1 MTNNAPS
8 PPRRRKKSYSPGRL
22 LRKGLMGLA
31 ERVDFVA
38 LLKRINRTTPGRPW
52 LELFQSRAP
61 LDGPRQDEALERAV
75 ELTLAQLSA
84 QGEHADPREVRAHAE
99 SISCHYDHD
108 THLEAASAICV
119 LMSHLFEHVDPRE
132 PFVSADH
139 RELKHMDL
147 LQRYRRQGL
156 GVVYLCNH
164 SSHVDEFIADVVF
177 QRWDLGLPLFAAGT
191 NMMAIKSLAK
201 LLLTGAYTVQRRGA
215 GKAYL
220 ATLFN
225 YCRALSDTGQHQ
237 GIFLEAWHGGARSRD
252 GSLRY
257 PRRLVTLK
265 GALAVEGD
273 VVVQPVAI
281 SYAAVPEDLS
291 LAARQGGQ
299 CWLRGLGVLNPL
311 ALSLLHPKTGLWRA
325 ARGIYG
331 RAYCTLTQPRLLS
344 ELRQLHAQDDAGG
357 LSLDEFAALTA
368 IKDIARAKKVM
379 ASQLVARGLSRVR
392 RQGRLPAPEPAGQAP
407 SAPRPDL
414 LQAVGQE
421 LEGLKEYHQATFGQ
435 PPDLEDLIAQRPLKE
450 VLADGLATLKRRAVV
465 SALRK
470 DELGLPRVRSEAGLA
485 YYATHGD
492 RRLYSPQAK
501 ENLVVV
507 GAGDWGFALAHLV
520 GSRILDE
527 KRYLNASLTLYDSR
541 PEVAADMGV
550 NRNPPGRFEDH
561 RLPKNVFVTSD
572 APSAFKKAT
581 EVILAAPPAEFARQ
595 VRTLLEES
603 QLALRIIVATNA
615 FEPNSGKLCY
625 QVARDL
631 AQERGRGDVQ
641 VYVLGGPLLGE
652 DLVRPRAASG
662 VLAGPA
668 AGLAE
673 LADLFAW
680 PPVGVSTSP
689 DPLGV
694 QLAWVLAQVYSLWG
708 GFLMRL
714 GRILGAAQVGHY
726 MAQASAEAITLA
738 LALGGQAETFSA
750 ASPAW
755 TASFAALGL
764 SGPVQELGRTLGKE
778 SRKAK
783 DLPALA
789 RKLCQ
794 QEQEPGRKVR
804 AHDELHQA
812 FLAARDKGLDLP
824 ILNEAHATLW
834 GTGPGAPGGA

>member
-1 MTNNAPS
+1 MAAQDNARNQA
-8 PPRRRKKSYSPGRL
+8 RRRKKSFSPGRL
-22 LRKGLMGLA
+22 LQKGLMGLA

-38 LLKRINRTTPGRPW
+38 LLKRINRTVPGRPW
-52 LELFQSRAP
+52 LEYFQAHAP
-61 LDGPRQDEALERAV
+61 LDGPRQQEALERAV
-75 ELTLAQLSA
+75 ELALAQLAA
-84 QGEHADPREVRAHAE
+84 QGEPADPREVRAHAE
-99 SISCHYDHD
+99 AVSCQYDPD
-108 THLEAASAICV
+108 RHLEAAAAICV
-119 LMSHLFEHVDPRE
+119 LMSHLFEHADPRQ
-132 PFVSADH
+132 PFVSADQ
-139 RELKHMDL
+139 RELAHLEL
-147 LQRYRRQGL
+147 LKQYTGQGL

-177 QRWDLGLPLFAAGT
+177 QSRLLGLPLFAAGT

-201 LLLTGAYTVQRRGA
+201 LLMTGAYTVQRRGA

-225 YCRALSDTGQHQ
+225 YCRALSDTGQQQ

-291 LAARQGGQ
+291 LAARQGGMG
-299 CWLRGLGVLNPL
+299 WLRGLGLL
-311 ALSLLHPKTGLWRA
+311 RTLGLSVLHPKSGLWRSA
-325 ARGIYG
+325 KGLYG
-331 RAYCTLTQPRLLS
+331 RAYCTLTRPRLLS
-344 ELRQLHAQDDAGG
+344 ELKQMHAQDDAGG
-357 LSLDEFAALTA
+357 LSLDEFVALTA

-379 ASQLVARGLSRVR
+379 ASQLVARGLTRAR
-392 RQGRLPAPEPAGQAP
+392 RQVRPAAKGQGAQPAP
-407 SAPRPDL
+407 APRPDL
-414 LQAVGQE
+414 LEAVRQE
-421 LEGLKEYHQATFGQ
+421 LEGLKEYHQATFGE
-435 PPDLEDLIAQRPLKE
+435 PPDLEDLIVQRPLKD
-450 VLADGLATLKRRAVV
+450 VVADGLATLKRRAVLHC
-465 SALRK
+465 LRK

-520 GSRILDE
+520 GSRILEE
-527 KRYLNASLTLYDSR
+527 KRYLNASLTLHDSR
-541 PEVAADMGV
+541 VEVAADMGV

-572 APSAFKKAT
+572 PPSAFKKAS
-581 EVILAAPPAEFARQ
+581 EVILAAPSAEFARQ

-603 QLALRIIVATNA
+603 QQALRIIVATNA
-615 FEPNSGKLCY
+615 FEPLSHKLCY
-625 QVARDL
+625 QVVRDL
-631 AQERGRGDVQ
+631 AQELGRGDVA
-641 VYVLGGPLLGE
+641 VYVLGGPLLAQ
-652 DLVRPRAASG
+652 DLVHPRLAGG

-668 AGLAE
+668 EGLGE

-680 PPVGVSTSP
+680 PPVGVTTST
-689 DPLGV
+689 DPVGV
-694 QLAWVLAQVYSLWG
+694 QVAWIMAQVYSLWG

-726 MAQASAEAITLA
+726 MAKASAEAIALA
-738 LALGGQAETFSA
+738 MALGGRAETFSA

-755 TASFAALGL
+755 TASFAATGL
-764 SGPVQELGRTLGKE
+764 SGPVQELGRLIGKE
-778 SRKAK
+778 SRKSK

-794 QEQEPGRKVR
+794 QELEAGRKVR
-804 AHDELHQA
+804 AYDELH
-812 FLAARDKGLDLP
+812 LAHLVAREKGLDLP
-824 ILNEAHATLW
+824 ILQEAHDTLW
-834 GTGPGAPGGA
+834 GD